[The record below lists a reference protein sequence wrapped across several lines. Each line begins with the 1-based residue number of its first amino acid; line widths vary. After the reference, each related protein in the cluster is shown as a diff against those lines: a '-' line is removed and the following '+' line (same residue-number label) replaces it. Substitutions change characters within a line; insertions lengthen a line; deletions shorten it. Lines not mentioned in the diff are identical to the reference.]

1 MLTFIIV
8 LRSRAAPRRTYE
20 VQAAAATGSE
30 ACTQAEDAWG
40 GNARWHAISYRVA
53 KS

>member
-1 MLTFIIV
+1 MRTFIIV
-8 LRSRAAPRRTYE
+8 LRSRRTPQCTCE

-40 GNARWHAISYRVA
+40 GNARWYAISYRVA